1 MDVEKLEKEL
11 SKLDHNRFYPALGA
25 ESLAQVVEV
34 LIATRRKQAEATSKG
49 YGKDNTE
56 PNKMNNGGE
65 LSSHKCTRV
74 ETGRDL
80 KKKEKSVQSQK
91 SEFAEHRKAASSNSE
106 SIMSIDKNL
115 INPDNSILKK
125 EVREFAK
132 NRCHSQFKKGEKE
145 DSWAEKLQMEVEEK
159 VRGFPTNSL
168 INSTQFLPY
177 PITLNQKIY
186 AYTY

>member
-1 MDVEKLEKEL
+1 MDVEKLEQEL
-11 SKLDHNRFYPALGA
+11 SKLDRNRFYPALGA
-25 ESLAQVVEV
+25 ESVAQVME
-34 LIATRRKQAEATSKG
+34 AEASSKG

-91 SEFAEHRKAASSNSE
+91 SEFAEHRTAASSNSK
-106 SIMSIDKNL
+106 SIMSIGKNL

-132 NRCHSQFKKGEKE
+132 NRCHTQFKEGEKE
-145 DSWAEKLQMEVEEK
+145 DSWAEKLQMELEEK
-159 VRGFPTNSL
+159 VRGFRLSNRR
-168 INSTQFLPY
+168 
-177 PITLNQKIY
+177 
-186 AYTY
+186 

>member
-11 SKLDHNRFYPALGA
+11 SELDPNRFNPALGA
-25 ESLAQVVEV
+25 ESLAQVVEI
-34 LIATRRKQAEATSKG
+34 LIATRRKQAEANSKG
-49 YGKDNTE
+49 YGKGNAE

-80 KKKEKSVQSQK
+80 TKKGKAAPSQK
-91 SEFAEHRKAASSNSE
+91 SKFAEHRKAASSNSE
-106 SIMSIDKNL
+106 SIMSIDKDL

-132 NRCHSQFKKGEKE
+132 NRCHNQFKEGEKKE
-145 DSWAEKLQMEVEEK
+145 SWAEKFRMMIEEK
-159 VRGFPTNSL
+159 MDGFDRANHASR
-168 INSTQFLPY
+168 
-177 PITLNQKIY
+177 
-186 AYTY
+186 